1 MIKVSAAAL
10 HAAILLSCSAGL
22 VAAAHAQSGAPAAG
36 EAPRTFNLTK
46 GDRAALNPLVAAIRA
61 GNYAAAQAALPAA
74 RSGVSSADARYLV
87 AAEQFRLGVATN
99 NRQLQGEAIDAMLAS
114 GLAPAAEV
122 PELLLN
128 QASLAVSAGSWD
140 KAEASLNR
148 LLQLQPANPEALA
161 AMATFKTIDRD
172 YASTVNLVHR
182 LVEQYR
188 AAGRPISEGVY
199 KYGLNYATMT
209 AMTPQAM
216 EFARGLIANYPS
228 PQNWRDVLLTYRDMA
243 RPDGS
248 AELDVWRLLR
258 ASKAL
263 AGERDY
269 LSFAAMLNRA
279 DLPGEAKEVLEEGVA
294 AKMID
299 PADSEASQLRRTVTT
314 KAAQETKALA
324 AEEKA
329 ALAAAT
335 GADALAAAD
344 SYFGRADYAK
354 AASLY
359 QAALLKGGVDP
370 NLVNTRLGL
379 ALAMAGQKAP
389 AESALRAVTGP
400 RGDLAAFALLLAA
413 QRG

>member
-1 MIKVSAAAL
+1 MVKVSAAAL

-22 VAAAHAQSGAPAAG
+22 SAAADAQSGAATAA

-46 GDRAALNPLVAAIRA
+46 SDRAVLSPLVTAIRT
-61 GNYAAAQAALPAA
+61 GNYAAAQAALATA

-87 AAEQFRLGVATN
+87 SAEQFRLGVATN

-122 PELLLN
+122 PDLLLN
-128 QASLAVSAGSWD
+128 QASLAVSAGNWD

-148 LLQLQPANPEALA
+148 LLQLQPANSAALA

-172 YASTVNLVHR
+172 YAATVNLVHR
-182 LVEQYR
+182 LVEQHR
-188 AAGRPISEGVY
+188 AAGRPVSEGVL
-199 KYGLNYATMT
+199 KYGLNYATMA
-209 AMTPQAM
+209 AMPPQAM
-216 EFARGLIANYPS
+216 AFARGLIANYPS

-248 AELDVWRLLR
+248 AELDLWRLVR

-269 LSFAAMLNRA
+269 LALASMLDRA
-279 DLPGEAKEVLEEGVA
+279 GLAGEAKSVIDEGVA
-294 AKMID
+294 ANMIS
-299 PADSEASQLRRTVTT
+299 ASDSEASQLRRTLTT
-314 KAAQETKALA
+314 KAAQEAKGLA
-324 AEEKA
+324 AKEKA

-335 GADALAAAD
+335 GVDALAVGDAYLGQAE
-344 SYFGRADYAK
+344 YAK

-359 QAALLKGGVDP
+359 QAALQKGSVDP
-370 NLVNTRLGL
+370 NLVNTHLGL
-379 ALAMAGQKAP
+379 ALAMSGQKAG
-389 AESALRAVTGP
+389 AEAALRAVTGP
-400 RGDLAAFALLLAA
+400 RADLAAFTLLWLA